1 MAQETFKAAQIRIL
15 TQLVALGWKMVPALK
30 VPHATSPD
38 GRTRLW
44 FKSQAVYYSVGDKHN
59 LGDARSLHADI
70 RESKSN
76 DLIFLATT

>member
-1 MAQETFKAAQIRIL
+1 MAQETFKAAQTRIL
-15 TQLVALGWKMVPALK
+15 TQLVALGWKTVPALK
-30 VPHATSPD
+30 VSHATSPD
-38 GRTRLW
+38 GQTRLW
-44 FKSQAVYYSVGDKHN
+44 FKPQAVYYSTGPKHN